1 MAFSRLKW
9 SAAAAALALAWVL
22 AQGLPE
28 GEGKALVEQRCSVC
42 HGLEVITGNR
52 LSAAEWDAVV
62 ASMIGNGAQLDDA
75 ERKVVVAYLAAHF
88 GKEAAQAAPA
98 PADEGAKVYAACQGC
113 HQADGAGV
121 PGAFP
126 PLARHVPAI
135 LAAPG
140 GRAYLP
146 LVVLGGLQGPIV
158 VEGVAYNA
166 PMPAFASLSDAQVAA
181 VLNHVASSWGNAA
194 LLKGFKP
201 YTAEEVRALRRPL
214 TPQQVYAERTKLG
227 LK

>member
-1 MAFSRLKW
+1 MTFSRVKW
-9 SAAAAALALAWVL
+9 LVALILAWGVL

-62 ASMIGNGAQLDDA
+62 GSMIGNGAQLNDA
-75 ERKVVVAYLAAHF
+75 ERKVVVAYLATHF

-98 PADEGAKVYAACQGC
+98 PADEGAKVYAMCQGC
-113 HQADGAGV
+113 HQANGAGV

-126 PLARHVPAI
+126 PLAKHVPAI
-135 LAAPG
+135 LTAPG

-146 LVVLGGLQGPIV
+146 LVVLGGLQGSIV

-181 VLNHVASSWGNAA
+181 VLNYVASSWGNAA
-194 LLKGFKP
+194 LLKDFKP
-201 YTAEEVRALRRPL
+201 YTAEEIRALRQPL
-214 TPQQVYAERTKLG
+214 TPQQVYTQRAKLG